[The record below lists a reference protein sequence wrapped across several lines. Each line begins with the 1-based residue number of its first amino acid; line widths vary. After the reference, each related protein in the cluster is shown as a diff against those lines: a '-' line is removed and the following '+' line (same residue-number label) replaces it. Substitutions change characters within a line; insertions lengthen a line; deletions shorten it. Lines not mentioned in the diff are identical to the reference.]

1 MCEEVEGDLLLF
13 LTGQEEIEEACKRL
27 KREVD
32 NLGPEIGTLLEIN
45 IVPDLWR
52 LGTNPDP
59 QIRLRIRI
67 LLFSIVKILTN
78 NEEFCLSSFAYL
90 FIGL

>member
-32 NLGPEIGTLLEIN
+32 NLGPEIGKVFRIRGF
-45 IVPDLWR
+45 VPLITDSA
-52 LGTNPDP
+52 PDP
-59 QIRLRIRI
+59 DPAR
-67 LLFSIVKILTN
+67 F
-78 NEEFCLSSFAYL
+78 
-90 FIGL
+90 FIWCRSGS

>member
-32 NLGPEIGTLLEIN
+32 NLGPEIGKKNDLAVFRIRGS
-45 IVPDLWR
+45 VPLITDSA
-52 LGTNPDP
+52 PDP
-59 QIRLRIRI
+59 DPARF
-67 LLFSIVKILTN
+67 FSG
-78 NEEFCLSSFAYL
+78 F
-90 FIGL
+90 

>member
-32 NLGPEIGTLLEIN
+32 NLGPEIGTRAFLVFAES
-45 IVPDLWR
+45 
-52 LGTNPDP
+52 
-59 QIRLRIRI
+59 
-67 LLFSIVKILTN
+67 FSQRAASG
-78 NEEFCLSSFAYL
+78 F
-90 FIGL
+90 